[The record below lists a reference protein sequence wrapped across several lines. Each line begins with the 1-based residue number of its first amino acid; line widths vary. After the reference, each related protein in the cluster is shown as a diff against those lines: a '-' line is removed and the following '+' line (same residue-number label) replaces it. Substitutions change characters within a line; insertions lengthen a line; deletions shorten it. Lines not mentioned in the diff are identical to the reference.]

1 MSTASPAA
9 IDELLDRYT
18 TQVGSGFGL
27 IQGDVQATFGILMII
42 SLGLSA
48 LLWALDEHQNV
59 PAALVRKI
67 LLFGF
72 FAWLISGW
80 HALTLTVVNG
90 FAALGLKAGGGH
102 MSVGDLM
109 APSRV
114 VADGLQVAFDLL
126 KYIGRIAREGMGAG
140 FFLHIDAILVTGLAA
155 IGIVLAYL
163 VLGIEIAV
171 TIIEFYVVT
180 LIGFVTVPFGILTQT
195 AFMSERAIGYVI
207 SVGAKVMALALV
219 VSIGEQIFASYV
231 VSPEPAWEESC
242 GLLLAALMIV
252 MLALKL
258 PALAAAQISGGPQL
272 SAGSAAAGAV
282 GLAATVGG
290 LALAGRWAM
299 GAGAAGSAASAA
311 SARSASRLPSGAGG
325 SARGGSGSGPASGA
339 AGGVAG
345 GPSGGGTAAGARKA
359 GSTSVVVDRARASF
373 AAPPSTPSSVGPSG
387 PVEDPAPEP
396 PAGEPTAPEDWEPAP
411 PRPRKS

>member
-9 IDELLDRYT
+9 IDELLNRYT
-18 TQVGSGFGL
+18 AQVGTGFGL
-27 IQGDVQATFGILMII
+27 VQGDVQAVFGTLMVI

-59 PAALVRKI
+59 PAALIRKI

-90 FAALGLKAGGGH
+90 FAALGLKAGGGNLG
-102 MSVGDLM
+102 VADLM

-114 VADGLQVAFDLL
+114 VQDGLGVAFDLL
-126 KYIGRIAREGMGAG
+126 KYIGRVASEGMGTG
-140 FFLHIDAILVTGLAA
+140 FFSHIDAILVTGLAA
-155 IGIVLAYL
+155 IGIILAYL

-171 TIIEFYVVT
+171 TIVEFYIVT

-195 AFMSERAIGYVI
+195 AFMSERAIGYVV
-207 SVGAKVMALALV
+207 SVGAKIMALALV
-219 VSIGEQIFASYV
+219 VSIGEQIFASYT

-252 MLALKL
+252 MLALKI
-258 PALAAAQISGGPQL
+258 PALAAAQITGGPQL
-272 SAGSAAAGAV
+272 SAGSAAAGAI

-290 LALAGRWAM
+290 LALAGRWAL
-299 GAGAAGSAASAA
+299 GAGAAGSAASSSAA
-311 SARSASRLPSGAGG
+311 ARLPSG
-325 SARGGSGSGPASGA
+325 RGGSTGGQGGASG
-339 AGGVAG
+339 GG
-345 GPSGGGTAAGARKA
+345 GPSGGSPSGSGASGDAAASAAKRGA
-359 GSTSVVVDRARASF
+359 GSAAVVRQARSTYQ
-373 AAPPSTPSSVGPSG
+373 APPPPPAS
-387 PVEDPAPEP
+387 PAPSPGP
-396 PAGEPTAPEDWEPAP
+396 PASEAPTNPPAQPDVWAVDP
-411 PRPRKS
+411 PVNPN